1 MSRLFMNFLVL
12 SFILAAFDAN
22 ASLPRPPAKAT
33 AGLENGGVTSVIDDL
48 HLTEIA
54 HPAEADP
61 TCHQHEEKDPR
72 IDKIANANK
81 FPGESSGWRDSDS
94 QLHHSHNNAP
104 GNSDFHLLHGPEKE
118 PQFFDT
124 VDENVQSDHQADKD
138 AILHSIKCYL
148 AGDQLSDQDREKL
161 GLWKIELEQEKIV
174 AEYKSNLERISLI
187 IILNTLL

>member
-1 MSRLFMNFLVL
+1 M
-12 SFILAAFDAN
+12 IIAFW
-22 ASLPRPPAKAT
+22 S
-33 AGLENGGVTSVIDDL
+33 SDL

-72 IDKIANANK
+72 IDNIANANK

-138 AILHSIKCYL
+138 AILHSIKCYR
-148 AGDQLSDQDREKL
+148 AGDQLSDQDCEPTSQKCT
-161 GLWKIELEQEKIV
+161 WITHCKNID
-174 AEYKSNLERISLI
+174 AESASHFYV
-187 IILNTLL
+187 